1 MFDAVSAWFIFGSKP
16 LQTAPHFFYLKA
28 TALVVRIRAMD
39 LSRSIAP
46 HELLDNGVLAKKS
59 VLVIISNFGTS
70 TQQIQRIV
78 LDPIASGC
86 NKTSRDD
93 KT

>member
-1 MFDAVSAWFIFGSKP
+1 MSAWFVFGSKP
-16 LQTAPHFFYLKA
+16 LQTAPRFFYLKA

-70 TQQIQRIV
+70 TRRIERII
-78 LDPIASGC
+78 LDPIASGR
-86 NKTSRDD
+86 NETSGDD